1 MVQIAEEN
9 GFITQIGAWVLE
21 RACRDRGTWLRQHPA
36 TPLDLAVN
44 VSARQVMG
52 PGFAGT
58 VAGVLDMTGM
68 DPAALMLELTEGV
81 FVDDPARAMTVLADL
96 KGLGL
101 RLALDDFGTG
111 YSSLSY
117 LREFPV
123 DIVKIDQGFIADI
136 GREPTAT
143 AIIDA
148 VTKLAHVIGL
158 SVTAEGIE
166 TQTQR
171 EEITAIGCENAQGFL
186 YARPMPSH
194 ELTAQLAAS
203 SGGPIYLPGTTASRA
218 PGRLKALGR
227 LPAAKRR

>member
-1 MVQIAEEN
+1 MA
-9 GFITQIGAWVLE
+9 
-21 RACRDRGTWLRQHPA
+21 
-36 TPLDLAVN
+36 
-44 VSARQVMG
+44 S
-52 PGFAGT
+52 GFAGT
-58 VAGVLDMTGM
+58 VAAILDKTGM
-68 DPAALMLELTEGV
+68 DPAALILELTEGV

-96 KGLGL
+96 KALGL

-166 TQTQR
+166 THTQR
-171 EEITAIGCENAQGFL
+171 KEITAIGCENAQGFL
-186 YARPMPSH
+186 YAHPMPSH
-194 ELTAQLAAS
+194 ELTAQLAAN
-203 SGGPIYLPGTTASRA
+203 SGGPMHLPQVTERQPW
-218 PGRLKALGR
+218 PGGR
-227 LPAAKRR
+227 